1 MSDYKKIEKL
11 SKEIKEKQQKVKEL
25 FISMEIYFDKKITIE
40 QKSEAEN
47 EQYRLEYKLKN
58 LEIEGLDEK
67 IKSYQKVLDILKD
80 EIK

>member
-1 MSDYKKIEKL
+1 MSDFD
-11 SKEIKEKQQKVKEL
+11 KEIKEKQQKVKEL

-47 EQYRLEYKLKN
+47 EQYRLEFKLKN

-80 EIK
+80 EIE

>member
-1 MSDYKKIEKL
+1 MSDYKKIDKL

-80 EIK
+80 ETN

>member
-1 MSDYKKIEKL
+1 MSDYKKIDKL

-80 EIK
+80 EIE

>member
-1 MSDYKKIEKL
+1 MLDYKKIDKL

-47 EQYRLEYKLKN
+47 EQYRLEFKLKN

-80 EIK
+80 ETN

>member
-1 MSDYKKIEKL
+1 MSDYKKIDKL

-47 EQYRLEYKLKN
+47 EQYRLEFKLKN

-80 EIK
+80 EIN

>member
-1 MSDYKKIEKL
+1 MSDYKKIDKL

-47 EQYRLEYKLKN
+47 EQYRLEFKLKN

-80 EIK
+80 ETN

>member
-1 MSDYKKIEKL
+1 MSDFD
-11 SKEIKEKQQKVKEL
+11 KEIKEKQQKVKEL
-25 FISMEIYFDKKITIE
+25 YVSMEIYFDKKITIE

-80 EIK
+80 ETN

>member
-1 MSDYKKIEKL
+1 MSDYKKIDKL
-11 SKEIKEKQQKVKEL
+11 SKEIKEKHQKVKEL
-25 FISMEIYFDKKITIE
+25 YISMEIYFDKKITIE

-47 EQYRLEYKLKN
+47 EQYRLEFKLKN

-80 EIK
+80 ETK

>member
-1 MSDYKKIEKL
+1 MSDFDKQ
-11 SKEIKEKQQKVKEL
+11 IKEKQQKVKEL

-47 EQYRLEYKLKN
+47 EQYRLEFKLKN

-80 EIK
+80 EIE

>member
-1 MSDYKKIEKL
+1 MSDYKKIDKL

-47 EQYRLEYKLKN
+47 EQYRLEFKLKN

-80 EIK
+80 EIE

>member
-1 MSDYKKIEKL
+1 MSDYKKIDKL

-47 EQYRLEYKLKN
+47 EQYRLEFKLKN

>member
-1 MSDYKKIEKL
+1 MSDYKKIDKL
-11 SKEIKEKQQKVKEL
+11 SKEIKKKQQKVKEL

>member
-1 MSDYKKIEKL
+1 MSDYKKIDKL
-11 SKEIKEKQQKVKEL
+11 SKEIKEKHQKVKEL
-25 FISMEIYFDKKITIE
+25 YISMEIYFDKKITIE

-47 EQYRLEYKLKN
+47 EQYRLEFKLKN

-80 EIK
+80 ETN

>member
-1 MSDYKKIEKL
+1 MLDYKKIDKL

>member
-1 MSDYKKIEKL
+1 MSDYKKIDKL

>member
-1 MSDYKKIEKL
+1 MSDYKKIDKL

-47 EQYRLEYKLKN
+47 EQYKLEFKLKN